1 MDAFYFTQ
9 HSCSIA
15 ALSALVECDHP
26 FVPQKLQ
33 MTVDGAGESWYANVS
48 PLRQVPVLETAAG
61 YVRETGAIFEYL
73 SQRYGS
79 KPIFAQSE
87 GERVLMLQWLG
98 FFGGTVHPMFRPL
111 FRPDRFVGQDPS
123 ASQRLKEYSKSYLE
137 KALAAIDKHLIDRA
151 WVLDRPTV
159 LDFYLFA
166 FTRWAV
172 LLRFGL
178 PPALSGFHE
187 RVGALESVARAL
199 ERERTTGVAA
209 A

>member
-87 GERVLMLQWLG
+87 GERVLMLQWLC
-98 FFGGTVHPMFRPL
+98 FFAGTGHPFAPPPFPPERLLAPN
-111 FRPDRFVGQDPS
+111 PA
-123 ASQRLKEYSKSYLE
+123 ASSRAQQYSKSYLD
-137 KALAAIDKHLIDRA
+137 KALAAIDK
-151 WVLDRPTV
+151 
-159 LDFYLFA
+159 
-166 FTRWAV
+166 
-172 LLRFGL
+172 
-178 PPALSGFHE
+178 
-187 RVGALESVARAL
+187 
-199 ERERTTGVAA
+199 
-209 A
+209 